1 MTARPRSTTGSAISV
16 TSTRFDAVIFDFDG
30 TLVASA
36 PAKRQAF
43 FDIFPAEGAAAVA
56 AVLAEDP
63 DGSRHRVI
71 PRMVALMQAQGIG
84 LPPGD
89 YVARYGEVSEQAVA
103 QAPEL
108 PQASDR
114 LARLAPLM
122 ELHVCSNTPEDTVRR
137 HVAARG
143 WSQNF
148 RGVDGY
154 PTTKRDRI
162 AAVIAALGCPASRVA
177 MVGDGI
183 SDAEAAEVN
192 GCAFLAIRAPEDLA
206 RACDTLEGLNV

>member
-1 MTARPRSTTGSAISV
+1 M

-43 FDIFPAEGAAAVA
+43 FDIFLAAAAPAVA

-71 PRMVALMQAQGIG
+71 PRMIEGARALGIV
-84 LPPGD
+84 LPDDD
-89 YVARYGEVSEQAVA
+89 YVTRYGEVSEQAVTA
-103 QAPEL
+103 APEL
-108 PQASDR
+108 PGATALLR
-114 LARLAPLM
+114 RLAPLI
-122 ELHVCSNTPEDTVRR
+122 ELHVCSNTPQDTVRR

-143 WSQNF
+143 WNAYLKS
-148 RGVDGY
+148 VEGY
-154 PTTKRDRI
+154 PTVKRDKI
-162 AAVIAALGCPASRVA
+162 AAVIAARGLDPSRVA

-183 SDAEAAEVN
+183 SDEEAATAN
-192 GCAFLAIRAPEDLA
+192 GCAFFGIRAPEDLM
-206 RACDTLEGLNV
+206 RAAQSLENEDV

>member
-43 FDIFPAEGAAAVA
+43 FDVFPKAAAPAVA

-71 PRMVALMQAQGIG
+71 PRMIERARALGVALPDAE
-84 LPPGD
+84 
-89 YVARYGEVSEQAVA
+89 YVTRYGEVSERAVA
-103 QAPEL
+103 AAPEL
-108 PQASDR
+108 PGATAMLRR
-114 LARLAPLM
+114 LSATI
-122 ELHVCSNTPEDTVRR
+122 ELHVCSNTPAETVRR

-143 WSQNF
+143 WNPYLAS
-148 RGVDGY
+148 VEGY
-154 PTTKRDRI
+154 PTAKDARI
-162 AAVIAALGCPASRVA
+162 AALISARRFDPARVA

-183 SDAEAAEVN
+183 SDEAAAQAN
-192 GCAFLAIRAPEDLA
+192 ACAFFAIRAPEDLMRAA
-206 RACDTLEGLNV
+206 RSLEEHDV